1 MGNCL
6 YRVAD
11 DNSTRLA
18 FKEEDWREFSED
30 YYPDYNETDVEAAA
44 PCHSCPLLDYSSL
57 PFFILVSVLGIL
69 ASGTV
74 LYALLR
80 PLFRWQLYQDR
91 PTLVQLAVGSAL
103 FSIVVPIL
111 ARGLSG
117 ALITSLC
124 HLAQLVAYGS
134 AFAQALLIGYHAC
147 LGPQLGAGQVPGLRL
162 GITVGLWGVAALLSL
177 PVMLGS
183 DTSQGLCIV
192 TFSGK
197 WEMLRYIHTAACFV
211 IFVLLPLGLLGTKGL
226 KMVLG
231 RAPCPWVDGLWVWFI
246 FWWPQ
251 GMALGLDT
259 LVRSRAIVL
268 STCPVQ
274 QALDMLLDVA
284 EALAILHCVATPL
297 LLAWVCYKATH
308 TSPPSLP
315 LPTTQTSHL
324 DTLGGKS

>member
-1 MGNCL
+1 M
-6 YRVAD
+6 AD
-11 DNSTRLA
+11 DNSTKLA
-18 FKEEDWREFSED
+18 FKEEMWSEFSED

-134 AFAQALLIGYHAC
+134 AFAQALLVGYHAC
-147 LGPQLGAGQVPGLRL
+147 LGPQLGASQVPGLRL

-231 RAPCPWVDGLWVWFI
+231 RAPYPWVDGLWVWFI

-251 GMALGLDT
+251 GMALGLDS

-284 EALAILHCVATPL
+284 EVLAILHCVATPL

>member
-11 DNSTRLA
+11 DNSTKLA
-18 FKEEDWREFSED
+18 FKEENWSEFSED

-124 HLAQLVAYGS
+124 HLAQLVAYSS
-134 AFAQALLIGYHAC
+134 AFAQALLIGRSPA
-147 LGPQLGAGQVPGLRL
+147 LPKLPFLPIFGAV
-162 GITVGLWGVAALLSL
+162 S
-177 PVMLGS
+177 
-183 DTSQGLCIV
+183 
-192 TFSGK
+192 
-197 WEMLRYIHTAACFV
+197 E
-211 IFVLLPLGLLGTKGL
+211 
-226 KMVLG
+226 
-231 RAPCPWVDGLWVWFI
+231 
-246 FWWPQ
+246 
-251 GMALGLDT
+251 
-259 LVRSRAIVL
+259 
-268 STCPVQ
+268 
-274 QALDMLLDVA
+274 
-284 EALAILHCVATPL
+284 
-297 LLAWVCYKATH
+297 YK
-308 TSPPSLP
+308 
-315 LPTTQTSHL
+315 
-324 DTLGGKS
+324 DTLGRYMQSSLDANYVWVHTFKADTVTRNARFYPEVTKNQVISMYSVSMYKSFKSLITCPSPNNDLGYPGRKRNWEINQCDTE

>member
-6 YRVAD
+6 YPVAD
-11 DNSTRLA
+11 DNSTNLA
-18 FKEEDWREFSED
+18 LEEGFWSEFLETD
-30 YYPDYNETDVEAAA
+30 YPDYNEADMEAAA

-57 PFFILVSVLGIL
+57 PFFILVSILGIL
-69 ASGTV
+69 AGGTF

-91 PTLVQLAVGSAL
+91 STLVQLAVGSAL

-111 ARGLSG
+111 ARGLTG
-117 ALITSLC
+117 APITALC
-124 HLAQLVAYGS
+124 HLAHLVAYGS
-134 AFAQALLIGYHAC
+134 AFAQALLIGYHAY

-162 GITVGLWGVAALLSL
+162 GITMGLWGVATLLSL
-177 PVMLGS
+177 PVTLGS
-183 DTSQGLCIV
+183 DTSQGLCTV
-192 TFSGK
+192 TFSGE
-197 WEMLRYIHTAACFV
+197 WEMLRYIHAAACFAV
-211 IFVLLPLGLLGTKGL
+211 FVLLPLGLLGAKGL
-226 KMVLG
+226 KRALG
-231 RAPCPWVDGLWVWFI
+231 RVTCSWVDILWVWFI

-251 GMALGLDT
+251 GMSLGLDS
-259 LVRSRAIVL
+259 LVRSRAIVV
-268 STCPVQ
+268 STCPAQ

-297 LLAWVCYKATH
+297 LLAWVCHQATH

-315 LPTTQTSHL
+315 LSTTQTSHL